1 MQAVPMEKSINNS
14 DWANEDTQLI
24 DVNDLPE
31 LPGYHVLVQPV
42 HVKEKTKGGII
53 IPEKTQEDISYLF
66 LCHCGKAFVAPAVTL
81 PAGVASI
88 APSVITPSD
97 FFALSGLFTILYSK
111 MRKATLIPP
120 ASRKVIAL
128 PNFAYPPKKLEMPLP
143 KRTALSP
150 KESSILTP
158 CDAIY

>member
-53 IPEKTQEDISYLF
+53 IPEKTQEDISYLTTV
-66 LCHCGKAFVAPAVTL
+66 GKVLKLGALAYQDKEKFPLGKWCSEGDYVSYGKFNGQKMVYK
-81 PAGVASI
+81 GVKLLLLFDDQIIMKVQS
-88 APSVITPSD
+88 PEVLDPT
-97 FFALSGLFTILYSK
+97 FNLS
-111 MRKATLIPP
+111 
-120 ASRKVIAL
+120 
-128 PNFAYPPKKLEMPLP
+128 N
-143 KRTALSP
+143 
-150 KESSILTP
+150 
-158 CDAIY
+158 